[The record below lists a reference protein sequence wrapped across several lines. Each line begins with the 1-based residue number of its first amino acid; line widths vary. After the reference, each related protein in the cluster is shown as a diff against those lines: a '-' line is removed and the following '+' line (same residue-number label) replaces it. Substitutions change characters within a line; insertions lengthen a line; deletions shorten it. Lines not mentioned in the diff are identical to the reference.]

1 MSIQPLS
8 IASAPTDAAPRR
20 RAAER
25 EPSDR
30 DSFVLPQDEPVRE
43 ASPAPRERREASAE
57 ADAPVRDGREPSRTA
72 EERKTR
78 SDEAKSASAD
88 EAGQAAAS
96 GEAAADKATKAGQ
109 IETQKPIVASAPAP
123 KPASAA
129 KPDLDVAALVT
140 IAQAAEGE
148 TPAQVTAKLPAT
160 AVTAAAT
167 AALQAGKAEGA
178 AAETDEA
185 AKLAEESK
193 PAEKSTG
200 EDAALAVLPALVI
213 AEPVPTVPAQPIAV
227 PVPAATA
234 AAPAPVASAPSES
247 GDVLESKGGTA
258 ATAQAAAAIA
268 ARMPA
273 AAGADPQPVA
283 GQAAGPEVAGA
294 PASRPGTDAFAAAV
308 TLAAETGQAPK
319 AEALPT
325 SLPANGEGVVKPEAV
340 AAQPSVATAEFK
352 PLEGLDQALSTIDLS
367 SLTAQGSTRPD
378 PLRLFST
385 PDPILAQAP
394 ALPGH
399 ATTES
404 APTPLH
410 VLPIEIGLKAL
421 SGARQFE
428 IRLDPGELGRVDVT
442 LSISDAG
449 EVSAKMVVD
458 RVETMHLLQRDA
470 RTLER
475 AFEQAGLKPSEGGVD
490 ISLRDPSDQ
499 SGFRQQ
505 RQQDETPQRSRG
517 SAAGAEIGDDI
528 AVTPLSAP
536 QRRFVRLG
544 GVDVSV

>member
-43 ASPAPRERREASAE
+43 APAASRERREASAE

-78 SDEAKSASAD
+78 SDEAKSAAAD
-88 EAGQAAAS
+88 ESGQAAAS
-96 GEAAADKATKAGQ
+96 DEAAVDKATKAGQ
-109 IETQKPIVASAPAP
+109 TEPQKSTVASAAAP
-123 KPASAA
+123 RPASAA

-148 TPAQVTAKLPAT
+148 TPAQVTATLPAS
-160 AVTAAAT
+160 AVNAAAT
-167 AALQAGKAEGA
+167 SALQSSKAEGA
-178 AAETDEA
+178 AVETDEA

-200 EDAALAVLPALVI
+200 EDAVLAALPDLVI

-227 PVPAATA
+227 PAPA

-247 GDVLESKGGTA
+247 GDVLAGKGGTSA
-258 ATAQAAAAIA
+258 AAQAAAAIA

-273 AAGADPQPVA
+273 VPAGDPQPAA

-308 TLAAETGQAPK
+308 TLAAESAHAPK

-325 SLPANGEGVVKPEAV
+325 GLPATGDGVAKPEA
-340 AAQPSVATAEFK
+340 AAASPAVATAEFK
-352 PLEGLDQALSTIDLS
+352 PFERLDQALSTIDLS
-367 SLTAQGSTRPD
+367 SLTAQGSARPD
-378 PLRLFST
+378 PLRLLST
-385 PDPILAQAP
+385 PDPILSQAP
-394 ALPGH
+394 AQPGP
-399 ATTES
+399 ATNES

-528 AVTPLSAP
+528 AITPLSAP

>member
-8 IASAPTDAAPRR
+8 IASSPTDAAPRR

-43 ASPAPRERREASAE
+43 APAAPRERRETSAE
-57 ADAPVRDGREPSRTA
+57 ADAPVTDGREPSRAA
-72 EERKTR
+72 EERKAR
-78 SDEAKSASAD
+78 SAEAKTASAD

-96 GEAAADKATKAGQ
+96 DEVAADKTAQTGQ
-109 IETQKPIVASAPAP
+109 TESQKPAVTAQ

-140 IAQAAEGE
+140 IAQAAQGE
-148 TPAQVTAKLPAT
+148 APAQLTATLPTT

-167 AALQAGKAEGA
+167 SALQAGKAEGA
-178 AAETDEA
+178 TAETDEA
-185 AKLAEESK
+185 AKPADESK
-193 PAEKSTG
+193 G
-200 EDAALAVLPALVI
+200 EGAVLAALPDLVI
-213 AEPVPTVPAQPIAV
+213 AEPAPTVPAQPIAV
-227 PVPAATA
+227 PASAAPAAT
-234 AAPAPVASAPSES
+234 PGPVSSAPSES
-247 GDVLESKGGTA
+247 GDVLAGKGGTSA
-258 ATAQAAAAIA
+258 AAQAAAAIA

-273 AAGADPQPVA
+273 AAGADPQPVG
-283 GQAAGPEVAGA
+283 GQASGPEVAGA
-294 PASRPGTDAFAAAV
+294 PASRPGTDAFATAV

-319 AEALPT
+319 AEAPP
-325 SLPANGEGVVKPEAV
+325 SGVPANGEVVAKTDVAAASPAV
-340 AAQPSVATAEFK
+340 ATPEFK
-352 PLEGLDQALSTIDLS
+352 PLERLDQALSTIDLS
-367 SLTAQGSTRPD
+367 SLTAQGSARPD
-378 PLRLFST
+378 PLRLLST

-394 ALPGH
+394 AQPGH

-428 IRLDPGELGRVDVT
+428 IRLDPGDLGRVDVT